1 MKIWGNIPK
10 VFGVY
15 NNASKVDKSS
25 RVGEVASRKDE
36 LTISGTAKDFN
47 VAMKAVRQ
55 VPDIRQDK
63 VNAILNK
70 MENGNYS
77 VPVSDVAQKI
87 AESLNQ
93 KM

>member
-10 VFGVY
+10 VSGIY

-63 VNAILNK
+63 VDAILNK